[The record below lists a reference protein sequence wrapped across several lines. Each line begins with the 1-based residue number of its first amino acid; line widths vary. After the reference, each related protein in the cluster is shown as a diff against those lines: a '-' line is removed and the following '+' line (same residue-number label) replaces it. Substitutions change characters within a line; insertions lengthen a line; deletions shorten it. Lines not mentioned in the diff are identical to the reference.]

1 MVDVSKIQI
10 TIWVYTDSVVDVLQ
24 NGGKVYLYPLEPE
37 YMSQLTVP
45 FDLITNA
52 SESTGT
58 ARFSFDK

>member
-10 TIWVYTDSVVDVLQ
+10 TIWVYTGSVVDVLQ